1 MWFYVYSL
9 KAVPDVKMRA
19 RHCWQ
24 KQVPKRIYLTR
35 HWTYIPL
42 VMQMGI
48 QLRRQMIF
56 GHHLALFFYL
66 FRGASE
72 FCTSPNCD
80 VTRQQQCVQIVKRYN
95 SKPNV
100 PEEAV
105 VRGEPNEEYQILRHV
120 VLLLILS
127 CSMFVVRG
135 ISTTNYLYDWP
146 IVFARVSLSACGPSL

>member
-1 MWFYVYSL
+1 
-9 KAVPDVKMRA
+9 
-19 RHCWQ
+19 
-24 KQVPKRIYLTR
+24 
-35 HWTYIPL
+35 
-42 VMQMGI
+42 MQMGI

-56 GHHLALFFYL
+56 GRHLALLFFYL

-135 ISTTNYLYDWP
+135 ISTKILP
-146 IVFARVSLSACGPSL
+146 L